1 MNFNPEAIVA
11 LETLKA
17 QAQVAASIGNS
28 SNALIVPSETAG
40 LFGAIGSVAKVL
52 ENIKPTP
59 SQTSE
64 NSS

>member
-1 MNFNPEAIVA
+1 

-59 SQTSE
+59 NQTSE
-64 NSS
+64 NSG